1 MNSTKDNFKDQQK
14 GSNNKALIFKI
25 DNKDEKDC
33 GEMDTGKVDE
43 GPSRGPSQ
51 RKKVK
56 GGLYSERAVLHQ
68 LKQAE
73 KRGIDSLVVIINS
86 YGGSLRVAKNIAL
99 SLHLLR
105 SRK

>member
-1 MNSTKDNFKDQQK
+1 MNLTKDQQK

-33 GEMDTGKVDE
+33 GEMDAGKVDE